1 MFARIS
7 SFAVLLTL
15 ATATVLPRGGGQG
28 AACSATG
35 TAQCCES
42 TQNPSDLSPST
53 ALLLGLLGVVVGD
66 LTADV
71 GLTCSPI
78 SVIGVGGTQCNNQ
91 VVCCDDNN
99 FNGLIA
105 IGCTPL
111 NIGL

>member
-7 SFAVLLTL
+7 SFTVLLTL
-15 ATATVLPRGGGQG
+15 ATATILPRGGGSG

-53 ALLLGLLGVVVGD
+53 VALLGLLGVVVGD

-78 SVIGVGGTQCNNQ
+78 SVIGVGGTSCDAQA
-91 VVCCDDNN
+91 VCCDDNK
-99 FNGLIA
+99 FNGVIA
-105 IGCTPL
+105 LGCSPI